1 MRAVLQRV
9 KEARVDV
16 KGKTVGSIGHG
27 LLVFVGIGEG
37 DNEKDIEYIINKT
50 LNLRIFGDDRSK
62 FNLSLLDIGGE
73 VLVVSQFTLFGDC
86 RKGRRPS
93 FSGAAPIEKAK
104 KTYEQVVDE
113 FRKKGIKVATG
124 EFQAM
129 MDVHII
135 NDGPVTILL
144 DSKKL
149 F

>member
-9 KEARVDV
+9 KSARVEVDGNV
-16 KGKTVGSIGHG
+16 VGSIGHG
-27 LLVFVGIGEG
+27 LLVFVGIGA
-37 DNEKDIEYIINKT
+37 DDSKKDIDYIVNKT
-50 LNLRIFGDDRSK
+50 INLRIFGDEKSK

-73 VLVVSQFTLFGDC
+73 VLLVSQFTLFGDC

-93 FSGAAPIEKAK
+93 FSGAAPINVAK
-104 KTYEQVVDE
+104 ETYQEVIE
-113 FRKKGIKVATG
+113 AFREKGIKVETG

-129 MDVHII
+129 MEVYLV
-135 NDGPVTILL
+135 NDGPVTMLL

>member
-9 KEARVDV
+9 KSARVEVDGSV
-16 KGKTVGSIGHG
+16 VGSIGHG
-27 LLVFVGIGEG
+27 LLVFVGIGA
-37 DNEKDIEYIINKT
+37 DDSKKDIDYIVNKT
-50 LNLRIFGDDRSK
+50 INLRIFGDEKSK

-73 VLVVSQFTLFGDC
+73 VLLVSQFTLFGDC

-93 FSGAAPIEKAK
+93 FSGAAPIDVAK
-104 KTYEQVVDE
+104 ETYQEVIE
-113 FRKKGIKVATG
+113 AFREKGIKVETG

-129 MDVHII
+129 MEVYLV
-135 NDGPVTILL
+135 NDGPVTMLL

>member
-9 KEARVDV
+9 KSARVEVDGNV
-16 KGKTVGSIGHG
+16 VGSIGHG
-27 LLVFVGIGEG
+27 LLVFVGIGA
-37 DNEKDIEYIINKT
+37 DDSKKDIDYIVNKT
-50 LNLRIFGDDRSK
+50 INLRIFGDEKSK

-73 VLVVSQFTLFGDC
+73 VLLVSQFTLFGDC

-93 FSGAAPIEKAK
+93 FSGAAPIDVAK
-104 KTYEQVVDE
+104 ETYQEVIE
-113 FRKKGIKVATG
+113 AFREKGIKVETG

-129 MDVHII
+129 MEVYLV
-135 NDGPVTILL
+135 NDGPVTMLL

>member
-16 KGKTVGSIGHG
+16 DGKTVGSIRDG
-27 LLVFVGIGEG
+27 LLAFIGIGNDDTDE
-37 DNEKDIEYIINKT
+37 DIRYIVNKT
-50 LNLRIFGDDRSK
+50 LNLRIFGDHKSK
-62 FNLSLLDIGGE
+62 FNLSLLDIKGE
-73 VLVVSQFTLFGDC
+73 LLIVSQFTLFGDC
-86 RKGRRPS
+86 RRGRRPS
-93 FSGAAPIEKAK
+93 FSGAAPIEEAK
-104 KTYEQVVDE
+104 EIYEKVVKE
-113 FRKKGIKVATG
+113 FSKKGVRVATG

-129 MDVHII
+129 MEVHSI